1 MDTPTPTY
9 SAIANPTTFHP
20 ALAAS
25 EWVTLKEARGQ
36 TVDLDR
42 IASPHHL
49 IEQHGTS
56 EALTCRVITRVHAHI
71 ARTGI
76 TGPAPLIA

>member
-1 MDTPTPTY
+1 MNNPT
-9 SAIANPTTFHP
+9 IANPATFHP

-25 EWVTLKEARGQ
+25 EWIARKEARGQ

-42 IASPHHL
+42 IAIPHHL
-49 IEQHGTS
+49 IEQQDTP
-56 EALTCRVITRVHAHI
+56 EALTRRVITRVHAHI
-71 ARTGI
+71 VKTGI